1 MSSSFNNIKCYSFE
15 PNPKTFQILSNIVIF
30 NKLVEKIFPFNIGLG
45 NKEEVL
51 SLHPGVQDSGHST
64 FLPHPDFKDT
74 SIGEIGIET
83 FDNWR
88 IKNNIELPQ
97 TPKWIA
103 KIDVEGFE
111 LNVLKGMEK
120 SLKAKAFIGISIE
133 ILEHTLAL
141 NKNKPSEI
149 EDYLIS
155 VGYMKLSDKDI
166 L

>member
-1 MSSSFNNIKCYSFE
+1 MLKNIITFNN
-15 PNPKTFQILSNIVIF
+15 LVVNIF
-30 NKLVEKIFPFNIGLG
+30 AFNIGLG

-51 SLHPGVQDSGHST
+51 SLHPGVEDSGHST

-74 SIGEIGIET
+74 SIGEIKIET

-88 IKNNIELPQ
+88 IKNNIELPL

-120 SLKAKAFIGISIE
+120 SLKAKAFIGLSVE

-141 NKNKPSEI
+141 NNNNPLEI
-149 EDYLIS
+149 EEYLAS
-155 VGYMKLSDKDI
+155 VGYVKISNKDI
-166 L
+166 LRKYKRIKTANFFFIPT